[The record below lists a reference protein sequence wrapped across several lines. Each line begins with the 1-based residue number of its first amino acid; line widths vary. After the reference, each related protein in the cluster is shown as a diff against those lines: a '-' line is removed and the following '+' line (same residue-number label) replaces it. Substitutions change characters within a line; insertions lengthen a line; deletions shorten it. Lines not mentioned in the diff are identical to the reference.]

1 MRTRLFPIGALAVL
15 ATAAVVL
22 QPASVP
28 QPAAAAG
35 TPTFT
40 NTPLIS
46 TLQLPGITTAPN
58 ANSTGNSEPAIAFG
72 KDGSMAV
79 DGLAW
84 LPFQVNLWKGHFGAT
99 PSYFGAMDTNLNNV
113 GAGRTTLGDED
124 ADVEITA
131 AGTTLLADLDLILN
145 PNGRGAQLGVNVTRC
160 PAGTT
165 APSGCTHAFLDT
177 AGADRE
183 WLTTAGTNAWLAY
196 HDSGNSTLI
205 RVKRSTDDGK
215 TWSAAGSPIPGQGS
229 ATGDATFNNSIGPI
243 VADPGTG
250 VVYESY
256 AAGEPQT
263 KGSSANYNNIYVS
276 RSTDGGMHWT
286 STRVFHTPQFT
297 RLNNFW
303 PTLAVDP
310 VTHAV
315 YTAWTDQH
323 GVDVSESPDGGVT
336 WSPAVTVS
344 TIQTTVMPWVAA
356 RSGKVDVVYYGSTAA
371 STDDTSAVW
380 NAYDSQFADGA
391 WTVGKISNTPNR
403 VGAVCMEGSGCV
415 NNVNRELLDLFEVA
429 EDPLSGKA
437 AVIYTD
443 STIDTWTANGV
454 TKELPEIVLAFE
466 Q

>member
-1 MRTRLFPIGALAVL
+1 MHTRIAPFGALAVL

-22 QPASVP
+22 QPA
-28 QPAAAAG
+28 AAEG
-35 TPTFT
+35 MTPTPAFT

-46 TLQLPGITTAPN
+46 TLQMPGITTAPN
-58 ANSTGNSEPAIAFG
+58 ANSTGNSEPAITFG

-99 PSYFGAMDTNLNNV
+99 PSYFGAMDTDLNNV

-124 ADVEITA
+124 ADVEITP

-145 PNGRGAQLGVNVTRC
+145 KNGSGAQLGVNVTRC
-160 PAGTT
+160 PAGTIT
-165 APSGCTHAFLDT
+165 PSGCTHTFIDK

-183 WLTTAGTNAWLAY
+183 WITTAGTNAWLSY

-215 TWSAAGSPIPGQGS
+215 TWTAAGSPIPGQGT

-256 AAGEPQT
+256 AAGEPKT
-263 KGSSANYNNIYVS
+263 KATSGNYNNIYVS

-286 STRVFHTPQFT
+286 STRVFHAPPFT

-310 VTHAV
+310 ITHAV

-323 GVDVSESPDGGVT
+323 GIAVSQSTDGGIT
-336 WSPAVTVS
+336 WSPALTVS
-344 TIQTTVMPWVAA
+344 TIKTTVMPWMAA
-356 RSGKVDVVYYGSTAA
+356 RNGKVDVVYYGSTAA
-371 STDDTSAVW
+371 STNNASAVW
-380 NAYDSQFADGA
+380 NVYDSQFSNGA
-391 WTVGKISNTPNR
+391 WTVKQVSNTPNR
-403 VGAVCMEGSGCV
+403 VGAVCMEGAGCV

-437 AVIYTD
+437 AIIYTD
-443 STIDTWTANGV
+443 STIDTWTASAV

-466 Q
+466 K

>member
-131 AGTTLLADLDLILN
+131 AGTTLLADLDLILI

-165 APSGCTHAFLDT
+165 APSGCTHAFVDT

-323 GVDVSESPDGGVT
+323 GVDVSESTDGGVT
-336 WSPAVTVS
+336 WSPAATVS